1 MLLLSV
7 TVKHWASV
15 TFQKHN
21 VRWFLLRG
29 FADLVRVCSLHI
41 ISRNYPNKFLL
52 IRMQKTKTCPK
63 WNITARAT

>member
-7 TVKHWASV
+7 TVEHWASV

-29 FADLVRVCSLHI
+29 FADLVRVCSLNI
-41 ISRNYPNKFLL
+41 ISRNYPTSFNAENENLS
-52 IRMQKTKTCPK
+52 K